1 MIQYD
6 HIIPQVLIA
15 PDDAF
20 VLIVLQNAQDEEKD
34 KGKLEI

>member
-1 MIQYD
+1 MI
-6 HIIPQVLIA
+6 HQVLIA